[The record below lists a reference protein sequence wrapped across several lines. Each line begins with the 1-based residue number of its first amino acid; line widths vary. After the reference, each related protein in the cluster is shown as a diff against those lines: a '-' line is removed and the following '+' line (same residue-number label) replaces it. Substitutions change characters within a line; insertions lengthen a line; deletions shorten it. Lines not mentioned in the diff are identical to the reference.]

1 MMRVNQNKKNS
12 RLRRAIK
19 TRKRIGESN
28 SHRLSVYRSARHIY
42 VQLLT
47 SNGDKVITTIST
59 NQKKLKKKIKSNNI
73 TSSKMIGKIM
83 ADFIKKEKIKK
94 VAFDRSGYK
103 YHGKIKALA
112 DSIRENGVK
121 I

>member
-1 MMRVNQNKKNS
+1 MMRVNQDRKSS
-12 RLRRAIK
+12 RLRRALK
-19 TRKRIGESN
+19 TRKRISESN

-59 NQKKLKKKIKSNNI
+59 NQKKLKKKIK
-73 TSSKMIGKIM
+73 
-83 ADFIKKEKIKK
+83 K